1 MNCPN
6 CHREIAPGVR
16 FCTWC
21 GAFVVAPGKGRKAN
35 LFRRW
40 LALAI
45 DPLIGLGLYLIAIV
59 LFGAVSETLGVIM
72 AVVFPLGYLVWYVSL
87 FRQGLTPGKKLL
99 GLQVVREETGEIP
112 GFGTM
117 LLREVVGRFLSG
129 LFLGIGYFWALFD
142 RDAQAWH
149 DKLAGTVVLRRRHHP
164 AAPGPPP
171 VRTTPRVKAGA
182 GPVV

>member
-6 CHREIAPGVR
+6 CHREITPGVR

-21 GAFVVAPGKGRKAN
+21 GAFVVAPEKGKKAN

-45 DPLIGLGLYLIAIV
+45 DPLIGLGLYLIAIM

-72 AVVFPLGYLVWYVSL
+72 AIVFPLGYLVWYVSL

-99 GLQVVREETGEIP
+99 GLQVVKEGTGEIP

-117 LLREVVGRFLSG
+117 LLREVVGRFVSG

-149 DKLAGTVVLRRRHHP
+149 DKLAGTVVLRRRPRHATLASEP
-164 AAPGPPP
+164 AGQS
-171 VRTTPRVKAGA
+171 VEISA
-182 GPVV
+182 GPVG